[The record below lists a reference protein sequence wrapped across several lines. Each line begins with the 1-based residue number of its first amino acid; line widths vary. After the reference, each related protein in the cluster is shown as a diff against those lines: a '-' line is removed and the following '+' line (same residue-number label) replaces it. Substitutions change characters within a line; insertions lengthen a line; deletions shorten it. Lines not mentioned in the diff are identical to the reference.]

1 MEMFIGGAF
10 QGKTALAKREFPN
23 IRFEDGTEL
32 SEDGLLKAEGILHF
46 EEYIRRMLSR
56 EEDVSLLAEKLIEQN
71 PAVVIVCREVGYG
84 VVPIDPFER
93 KYREAVG
100 RICTKLAAF
109 SNRVTRVVCGIGT
122 VIKNICDLWFIRHGM
137 TPGNKEK
144 RYIGCRTDEH
154 LLPEAAE
161 LLRRKRGMI
170 PEVGAVYTSPMV
182 RCLETAEI
190 LFPEFR
196 TYENG
201 TAGSVSGQ
209 KSVQVIKELIECD
222 FGRFEGH
229 NYKELSGDPDYQ
241 KWIDSGGSLPFPD
254 GDSREDF
261 LRNSKAGLL
270 KVIEDMELRG
280 IRSASVVTH
289 GGVIMNLMEA
299 YARPGRSFYEWSTEN
314 GGIRHVRFD
323 TCGRKTGNFAFT
335 YEERGR

>member
-1 MEMFIGGAF
+1 MEMFIGGAY
-10 QGKTALAKREFPN
+10 QGKTALAKSKFPN
-23 IRFEDGTEL
+23 VRFEDGVEL

-46 EEYIRRMLSR
+46 EEYIRRMLRR
-56 EEDVSLLAEKLIEQN
+56 EEDVSSLAEKLIEVN
-71 PAVVIVCREVGYG
+71 PSVVIVCGEVGYG

-109 SNRVTRVVCGIGT
+109 STCVTRVVCGIGT
-122 VIKNICDLWFIRHGM
+122 VIKNICDLWLIRHGM

-161 LLRRKRGMI
+161 MLRRQRGMI
-170 PEVGAVYTSPMV
+170 PEVGAVYASPMV

-190 LFPEFR
+190 LFPGYKTSR
-196 TYENG
+196 NG
-201 TAGSVSGQ
+201 VSEGLFGQ
-209 KSVQVIKELIECD
+209 NIVQVIDELNECD

-229 NYKELSGDPDYQ
+229 NYRELSGDPEYQ
-241 KWIDSGGSLPFPD
+241 KWIDSGGSLPFPK
-254 GDSREDF
+254 GDSREKF
-261 LRNSKAGLL
+261 LRKSKAGLA
-270 KVIEDMELRG
+270 KVIDDMEFRG
-280 IRSASVVTH
+280 IRTAAVVTH

-323 TCGRKTGNFAFT
+323 TCRRKTGNFAFT